1 MYIFNETGRT
11 IGVTTLK
18 RLFNYIDDNRKAS
31 DYTLN
36 TISIYLGYVDW
47 IELTHRVNI
56 NSIQGYDDGTV
67 YIHSLKIGT
76 HLDITYLNRK
86 VTFIVVQRNGENV
99 LRVEKSENSSLKEGD
114 ECVISKISKGAI
126 VEAEKIYRG
135 NNMGNYKTQGEVSS
149 IKISE

>member
-56 NSIQGYDDGTV
+56 NSI
-67 YIHSLKIGT
+67 
-76 HLDITYLNRK
+76 
-86 VTFIVVQRNGENV
+86 
-99 LRVEKSENSSLKEGD
+99 
-114 ECVISKISKGAI
+114 
-126 VEAEKIYRG
+126 
-135 NNMGNYKTQGEVSS
+135 
-149 IKISE
+149 